1 MSHTRGIVV
10 TAQDFERLQCV
21 LDIEATSAI
30 EQLEA
35 ELARAQ
41 IVPARE
47 IARDVV
53 TMNSDV
59 VYEDALS
66 GVQRSV
72 RVVYPKDVDA
82 SRGWV
87 SVLAPLGSA
96 LLGLRVGQTI
106 DWTMPGGKRRLRVIS
121 VPYQPESNGSFSL

>member
-1 MSHTRGIVV
+1 MLHTGGIVV
-10 TAQDFERLQCV
+10 TTQDFERLQSV

-30 EQLEA
+30 EHLEA

-41 IVPARE
+41 LVPSRE
-47 IARDVV
+47 VAEDVV

-59 VYEDALS
+59 VYEDAVS
-66 GVQRSV
+66 RVQRTV

-82 SRGWV
+82 KRGWV

-96 LLGLRVGQTI
+96 LLGLRVGQAI
-106 DWTMPGGKRRLRVIS
+106 DWTMPGGVRRLRIIS
-121 VPYQPESNGSFSL
+121 IPYQPEANGAFWL